1 MKMLLKYN
9 GKSYLKMF
17 KQIYKIGQRLR
28 NPSISNWFPFLKES
42 ESWPLADLETYQLR
56 KLQELV
62 GIAYVNS
69 AFHKNSF
76 DSLGVKPID
85 IKSLEDIKKLPITTK
100 SDLLVHNKEIHTNLK
115 FKKKFQANTSG
126 TSGESLKFNREESAD
141 SFNRA
146 SIYRGYSWYN
156 VNTWERNGYFWGYN
170 FSEMAV
176 LKIRI
181 LDSLQNR
188 FRIFNYRKESIDFFI
203 KKLKNAKFL
212 HGYSS
217 MVYETA
223 KIINSQNLKKPSY
236 LKMVKGTSEKIFEA
250 YQKEI
255 QQAFGQ
261 RMISEYGAAE
271 TGIIAFECPKG
282 NMHLNMEGVIVEE
295 IDHEI
300 VVTNLQMY
308 AFPIIRY
315 KLGDYIKLAPKT
327 KKCECGMQH
336 LIIEEVTGRIGQ
348 TVYGK
353 INTYPSLYFYYI
365 FKNLA
370 SKHSLLLTY
379 QVVQEEKGKL
389 IFYLEQDLSEIEL
402 DLLRKEAKKYFKEDM
417 GFEFLRKK
425 SDAMKTGK
433 SVSFKSFVKL

>member
-1 MKMLLKYN
+1 MYKW
-9 GKSYLKMF
+9 
-17 KQIYKIGQRLR
+17 IYKIGERHR
-28 NPSISNWFPFLKES
+28 NPSLTKWFHFLKGS
-42 ESWPLADLETYQLR
+42 ETWTLDSLEVYQLK
-56 KLQELV
+56 KLKELV
-62 GIAYVNS
+62 EIAYTNS
-69 AFHKNSF
+69 AYYKNQF
-76 DSLGVKPID
+76 DALGIKPCD
-85 IKSLEDIKKLPITTK
+85 IKSLEDLKKLPIITK
-100 SDLLVHNKEIHTNLK
+100 KELLNANKEVHTNLK
-115 FKKKFQANTSG
+115 FNKFFQANTSG

-146 SIYRGYSWYN
+146 AIYRGYSWYN
-156 VNTWERNGYFWGYN
+156 VNPWEPNGYFWGYN

-176 LKIRI
+176 IKTRI
-181 LDSLQNR
+181 LDSFQNR

-203 KKLKNAKFL
+203 KKLKKAKYL

-223 KIINSQNLKKPSY
+223 KIINKQNLEKPIN

-250 YQKEI
+250 YQDEI
-255 QQAFGQ
+255 QKAFGH

-300 VVTNLQMY
+300 VVTNLQMH

-315 KLGDYIKLAPKT
+315 KLGDYIKLAPKIAT
-327 KKCECGMQH
+327 CECGMQH

-348 TVYGK
+348 SVYGK
-353 INTYPSLYFYYI
+353 NNTYPSLYFYYI

-370 SKHSLLLTY
+370 IKKELFLTY
-379 QVVQEEKGKL
+379 QVVQKEKGKL
-389 IFYLEQDLSEIEL
+389 TFLIEQHLDNKQLNHLENEI
-402 DLLRKEAKKYFKEDM
+402 AVYFKNDI
-417 GFEFLRKK
+417 EFKIEHSQNLAFKDKK
-425 SDAMKTGK
+425 L
-433 SVSFKSFVKL
+433 KSFISNIE

>member
-1 MKMLLKYN
+1 
-9 GKSYLKMF
+9 MF
-17 KQIYKIGQRLR
+17 KRIYNIGQRLR
-28 NPSISNWFPFLKES
+28 NPSITTWFHFLKAS
-42 ESWPLADLETYQLR
+42 ENWSLASLETYQLK

-62 GIAYVNS
+62 AVAYENS
-69 AFHKNSF
+69 AYYKRIF
-76 DSLGVKPID
+76 DELGVKPSD
-85 IKSLEDIKKLPITTK
+85 IRSLDDLKKLPVTTK
-100 SDLLVHNKEIHTNLK
+100 SDLLVYNKEIHTGLK
-115 FKKKFQANTSG
+115 FGKLFQANTSG

-146 SIYRGYSWYN
+146 SIYRGYSWYK
-156 VNTWERNGYFWGYN
+156 VNPWERNGYFWGYN
-170 FSEMAV
+170 FSERAV

-188 FRIFNYRKESIDFFI
+188 FRIFNYRRESIVFFI
-203 KKLKNAKFL
+203 KKLNNAKYL

-223 KIINSQNLKKPSY
+223 KIINSLNLEKPAS

-250 YQKEI
+250 YQEEI
-255 QQAFGQ
+255 QSAFGQ
-261 RMISEYGAAE
+261 RMISEYGATE

-282 NMHLNMEGVIVEE
+282 KMHLNMEGVIVEE

-300 VVTNLQMY
+300 VVTNLQLH

-315 KLGDYIKLAPKT
+315 QLGDYIALAPKT
-327 KKCECGMQH
+327 ATCECGMQH

-348 TVYGK
+348 SVYGK
-353 INTYPSLYFYYI
+353 NNSYPSLYFYYI

-370 SKHSLLLTY
+370 TKQGLLLTY

-389 IFYLEQDLSEIEL
+389 NFLIEQPLDSHQLISLENEIGV
-402 DLLRKEAKKYFKEDM
+402 YFKEDM
-417 GFEFLRKK
+417 EFTIEHSQSLTAPNKK
-425 SDAMKTGK
+425 L
-433 SVSFKSFVKL
+433 KSFISNMA

>member
-1 MKMLLKYN
+1 
-9 GKSYLKMF
+9 MF
-17 KQIYKIGQRLR
+17 KRIYKIGQHLR
-28 NPSISNWFPFLKES
+28 NPSISKWLPFLKES
-42 ESWPLADLETYQLR
+42 ETWSLALLQAYQLK

-62 GIAYVNS
+62 EIAYENS
-69 AFHKNSF
+69 TYYKNRF
-76 DSLGVKPID
+76 DALGMKPSD
-85 IKSLEDIKKLPITTK
+85 IKSLEDLKKLPMTTK
-100 SDLLVHNKEIHTNLK
+100 SDLLIHNKEIHTNLN
-115 FKKKFQANTSG
+115 FKKTFQANTSG

-141 SFNRA
+141 SFNKA
-146 SIYRGYSWYN
+146 SAYRGYSWYK
-156 VNTWERNGYFWGYN
+156 VNPWERNGYFWGYN
-170 FSEMAV
+170 FSEKEA
-176 LKIRI
+176 LKIRV

-203 KKLKNAKFL
+203 KKLKNAKYL

-223 KIINSQNLKKPSY
+223 KIINRQNLEKPLN
-236 LKMVKGTSEKIFEA
+236 LKMVKGTSEKIVEA
-250 YQKEI
+250 YQEEI
-255 QQAFGQ
+255 QKAFGQ
-261 RMISEYGAAE
+261 RMINEYGAAE
-271 TGIIAFECPKG
+271 TGIIAFECKSG
-282 NMHLNMEGVIVEE
+282 NMHINMEGVILEE

-300 VVTNLQMY
+300 VVTNLQMH

-353 INTYPSLYFYYI
+353 NFTYPSLYFYYI

-370 SKHSLLLTY
+370 SKHLLLTY

-389 IFYLEQDLSEIEL
+389 IFLIEQHLDGKELIHLENEI
-402 DLLRKEAKKYFKEDM
+402 AVYFKNDM
-417 GFEFLRKK
+417 EFNIEHSQNLTAHNKK
-425 SDAMKTGK
+425 L
-433 SVSFKSFVKL
+433 KSFISNIA

>member
-1 MKMLLKYN
+1 
-9 GKSYLKMF
+9 MF
-17 KQIYKIGQRLR
+17 KLIYKIGERLR
-28 NPSISNWFPFLKES
+28 NPSISRWLPFLKES
-42 ESWPLADLETYQLR
+42 STWPLADLEIYQLK

-62 GIAYVNS
+62 VIAYENS
-69 AFHKNSF
+69 AFHKNRF
-76 DSLGVKPID
+76 DAFGIKPTD
-85 IKSLEDIKKLPITTK
+85 IKTLQDLKKLPITTK

-115 FKKKFQANTSG
+115 FKKHFQANTSG

-141 SFNRA
+141 SFNKA
-146 SIYRGYSWYN
+146 SAYRGYSWYN
-156 VNTWERNGYFWGYN
+156 VNPWERNGYFWGYN
-170 FSEMAV
+170 FSEKEM
-176 LKIRI
+176 LKTRI

-203 KKLKNAKFL
+203 KKLKNAEYL

-223 KIINSQNLKKPSY
+223 KIINNQNLEKPLN

-250 YQKEI
+250 YQEEI
-255 QQAFGQ
+255 HKAFGQ

-271 TGIIAFECPKG
+271 TGIIAFDCPKG

-300 VVTNLQMY
+300 VVTNLQMH

-315 KLGDYIKLAPKT
+315 KLGDYIKLATKT
-327 KKCECGMQH
+327 KKCECGMEH

-348 TVYGK
+348 PVYG
-353 INTYPSLYFYYI
+353 INNMHPSLYFYYI

-370 SKHSLLLTY
+370 LKQSLLLTY
-379 QVVQEEKGKL
+379 QVVQKERGKL
-389 IFYLEQDLSEIEL
+389 IFLIEQHLDGKELIHLKNEIGVYFNNDMEFEINHTQNL
-402 DLLRKEAKKYFKEDM
+402 VAKD
-417 GFEFLRKK
+417 KK
-425 SDAMKTGK
+425 L
-433 SVSFKSFVKL
+433 KSFISNIE

>member
-1 MKMLLKYN
+1 
-9 GKSYLKMF
+9 MF
-17 KQIYKIGQRLR
+17 KEIFKIGQHIR
-28 NPSISNWFPFLKES
+28 NSSLTTWVHFLKAS
-42 ESWPLADLETYQLR
+42 ETWPLASLEAYQLQ

-62 GIAYVNS
+62 AVAYANS
-69 AFHKNSF
+69 AYYKKIF
-76 DSLGVKPID
+76 DEFGVKPSD
-85 IKSLEDIKKLPITTK
+85 IQSLDDLKKLPVTTK
-100 SDLLVHNKEIHTNLK
+100 SDLLIHNKEIHTNLK
-115 FKKKFQANTSG
+115 VKKLFQANTSG

-146 SIYRGYSWYN
+146 SIYRGYSWYK
-156 VNTWERNGYFWGYN
+156 VNPWERNGYFWGYN
-170 FSEMAV
+170 FSEMAAI
-176 LKIRI
+176 KIRI

-188 FRIFNYRKESIDFFI
+188 FRIFNYRRESIDFFI
-203 KKLKNAKFL
+203 KKLKNAKYL

-223 KIINSQNLKKPSY
+223 KIINSLNLEKPTG

-250 YQKEI
+250 YQEEI

-282 NMHLNMEGVIVEE
+282 KMHLNMEGVIVEE
-295 IDHEI
+295 IAHEI
-300 VVTNLQMY
+300 VVTNLQLH

-327 KKCECGMQH
+327 ATCECGMQH
-336 LIIEEVTGRIGQ
+336 LMIEEVTGRIGQ

-353 INTYPSLYFYYI
+353 DNTYPSLYFYYI

-370 SKHSLLLTY
+370 TKQGLLLTY
-379 QVVQEEKGKL
+379 QVVQKEKGKL
-389 IFYLEQDLSEIEL
+389 LFLIEQPLDSRQLISLENEIGV
-402 DLLRKEAKKYFKEDM
+402 YFKEDM
-417 GFEFLRKK
+417 EFTIDHTQSLTAPNKK
-425 SDAMKTGK
+425 L
-433 SVSFKSFVKL
+433 KSFISNMA

>member
-1 MKMLLKYN
+1 MYKR
-9 GKSYLKMF
+9 
-17 KQIYKIGQRLR
+17 IYKIGERLR
-28 NPSISNWFPFLKES
+28 NPSLSTWFHFLKAS
-42 ESWPLADLETYQLR
+42 ETWSLASLQAYQLK

-62 GIAYVNS
+62 AIAYENS
-69 AFHKNSF
+69 TYYKNIF
-76 DSLGVKPID
+76 DTLGMKPSNIQ
-85 IKSLEDIKKLPITTK
+85 SLEDLQKLPIITK
-100 SDLLVHNKEIHTNLK
+100 NELLSFNKEIHTNLK
-115 FKKKFQANTSG
+115 FNKLFQANTSG
-126 TSGESLKFNREESAD
+126 TSGESLKFKREESAD

-146 SIYRGYSWYN
+146 SIYRGYSWYKIN
-156 VNTWERNGYFWGYN
+156 PWERNGYFWGYS
-170 FSEMAV
+170 FSEREV

-217 MVYETA
+217 MIYETA
-223 KIINSQNLKKPSY
+223 KIINSQNLEKPSN

-250 YQKEI
+250 YQQEI
-255 QQAFGQ
+255 EKAFGQ
-261 RMISEYGAAE
+261 RIISEYGAAE

-295 IDHEI
+295 IDHKI
-300 VVTNLQMY
+300 VVTNLQMH

-315 KLGDYIKLAPKT
+315 QLGDYIRLAPKT

-348 TVYGK
+348 PVYGK
-353 INTYPSLYFYYI
+353 NNTYPSLYFYYI

-370 SKHSLLLTY
+370 LKQSLLLTY
-379 QVVQEEKGKL
+379 QVVQKEKGKL
-389 IFYLEQDLSEIEL
+389 TFLIEQHLDSTQLIYLENEIVV
-402 DLLRKEAKKYFKEDM
+402 YFKRDM
-417 GFEFLRKK
+417 DFRIEHSQNLSTQNKK
-425 SDAMKTGK
+425 LI
-433 SVSFKSFVKL
+433 SFISNIA

>member
-1 MKMLLKYN
+1 MLSK
-9 GKSYLKMF
+9 GIF
-17 KQIYKIGQRLR
+17 KIGQRLR
-28 NPSISNWFPFLKES
+28 NPSIATWFRFLKAS
-42 ESWPLADLETYQLR
+42 EKWSLASLEAYQLK

-62 GIAYVNS
+62 AVAYAN
-69 AFHKNSF
+69 APYYKKIF
-76 DSLGVKPID
+76 DELGVKPSD
-85 IKSLEDIKKLPITTK
+85 IQSLDDLKKLPVTTK
-100 SDLLVHNKEIHTNLK
+100 SDLLVHNKEIHTGLK
-115 FKKKFQANTSG
+115 FKRLFQANTSG

-156 VNTWERNGYFWGYN
+156 VNPWERNGYFWGYN
-170 FSEMAV
+170 FSERAV

-203 KKLKNAKFL
+203 KKLKNAKYL

-223 KIINSQNLKKPSY
+223 KIINSLNLEKPAS

-250 YQKEI
+250 YQEEI
-255 QQAFGQ
+255 QKAFGLS
-261 RMISEYGAAE
+261 MISEYGAAE
-271 TGIIAFECPKG
+271 TGIIAYECPKG
-282 NMHLNMEGVIVEE
+282 KMHLNMEGVMVEE

-300 VVTNLQMY
+300 VVTNLQLH

-327 KKCECGMQH
+327 ATCECGMQH
-336 LIIEEVTGRIGQ
+336 GIIEEVTGRIGQ
-348 TVYGK
+348 SVYGK
-353 INTYPSLYFYYI
+353 NNSYPSLYFYYI

-370 SKHSLLLTY
+370 TNGLLLTY

-389 IFYLEQDLSEIEL
+389 IFLIEQPLDSRQLISLENEIVV
-402 DLLRKEAKKYFKEDM
+402 YFKEDM
-417 GFEFLRKK
+417 EFRIEHTQNLTAPDKK
-425 SDAMKTGK
+425 L
-433 SVSFKSFVKL
+433 KSFISNIV